1 MGNPRDGKRGRALR
15 GSVSYPIFP
24 VGLWLISRGLI
35 LGPHGLRDDYFRAP
49 SFLFLFPLPLLFSR
63 GVSFCVGVSVV
74 LPVVIFSF
82 LIWFLKL
89 DYVSGWG
96 HGGESLSPLQ
106 VLGLLAIPN
115 DSSFLTR
122 P

>member
-1 MGNPRDGKRGRALR
+1 MD
-15 GSVSYPIFP
+15 
-24 VGLWLISRGLI
+24 
-35 LGPHGLRDDYFRAP
+35 PHGLRDDYFRAP
-49 SFLFLFPLPLLFSR
+49 SFLFLFPLPLFSGGFALSW
-63 GVSFCVGVSVV
+63 GVSGSSSCD
-74 LPVVIFSF
+74 IFF
-82 LIWFLKL
+82 LDLVLKL